1 MQTHSILFICTHN
14 SNRSILAEAITNTHS
29 NGKLIGY
36 SAGST
41 PSGTINPI
49 AYNLAVEM
57 GYPPE
62 KLRSKSWDEFTT
74 PDAPAVDMVI
84 TLCDQAAGEV
94 CPIWPE
100 HPVSAHWGLE
110 DPSRLNGSM
119 DTIQRAFSELVFE
132 LKHRITLLASL
143 PIATLDKMT
152 LRDQLHRIHAK
163 QNINPST

>member
-1 MQTHSILFICTHN
+1 MLRVLPRTFLNDLCPMMQ
-14 SNRSILAEAITNTHS
+14 R
-29 NGKLIGY
+29 
-36 SAGST
+36 
-41 PSGTINPI
+41 
-49 AYNLAVEM
+49 
-57 GYPPE
+57 PE
-62 KLRSKSWDEFTT
+62 LKIRG
-74 PDAPAVDMVI
+74 PRDAPAVDMVI

-132 LKHRITLLASL
+132 LKHRITILASL
-143 PIATLDKMT
+143 PLATLDKMT
-152 LRDQLHRIHAK
+152 LRDQLHQIHAK